1 MRPIVIFGVLA
12 WSVAAVPVH
21 AQPPGAETMS
31 VAAAQS
37 TAERR
42 APGADLQSLL
52 DYARERNVEYA
63 AMRFEADAAAER
75 VEPAGALPDPKLRI
89 ELQDITRMGERNATL
104 DPSRTGQTKYLLMQD
119 LPWFGKRDLREEV
132 AAYEAEAA
140 RGLAQGSWTDL
151 RALIKKAYI
160 RNYFI
165 SRRERLMHNILDL
178 MVRLEQIAQTRYANG
193 LAPQQDAIRAQLEQ
207 TAMHHELIELES
219 ERRGIGAQLNALLNR
234 PANAL
239 LAEPETLPPLPDAA
253 GLELDALIERARRSN
268 PQLFVE
274 SNRIRA
280 AEKGRDLA
288 YRNRYP
294 DFSVGV
300 APTQSGDSIREW
312 ELMVE
317 LNIPLQQGTR
327 RSQEREAGAMLAA
340 ARARHEGVGYRLV
353 GEIVENLSAYAAATH
368 SEHLIRTNL
377 LPQSQLTFEAA
388 LAGYETG
395 KVDFATLLDAQRA
408 IDQARLNRLQAQAEQ
423 QTRLADIE
431 RLLGEEL

>member
-160 RNYFI
+160 RNYFV

-239 LAEPETLPPLPDAA
+239 LAEPETLPPLPDAT

-408 IDQARLNRLQAQAEQ
+408 IDQARLNRLRVQAEQ